1 MEHIYLD
8 NAGTTPMDPAV
19 IEQMTETMKKVFGNA
34 SATNYFGRKA
44 RTILDNSRH
53 VIAQS
58 INAQNDNEIV
68 FTSGGTESDNTAIVG
83 TALARQKE
91 GRHLITTQIEH
102 EAVLKPMHFLES
114 RGFEVTYLPVDQ
126 NGEISLDDLKNA
138 IRNDTILVSIMT
150 GNNEVGAKMPIH
162 EIGKIVADSNAWFH
176 TDAVQAYGLLDIDVQ
191 ADQIDLL
198 STSAHKLNGPKMSGF
213 LYRRADHNYEPLIKG
228 GDQELK
234 RRAGTEN
241 IPAIA
246 GFAEAVKIN
255 SSQKKSEHRRRYYQ
269 FKHQLV
275 DGLSKNGIDVAVNGK
290 IDAGELPHVINLWFK
305 GKKSDA
311 LLTNLDLKGISASAG
326 SACTAGSLQPSH
338 VLTAMYGPDDPRI
351 NESLRFS
358 FGVFNTSSDIAAVVE
373 ALTDII
379 NNK

>member
-1 MEHIYLD
+1 MKYIYLD
-8 NAGTTPMDPAV
+8 NAGTTPMATEV
-19 IEQMTETMKKVFGNA
+19 IDKMKETMKDTFGNA
-34 SATNYFGRKA
+34 SATNYYGRQA
-44 RTILDNSRH
+44 RMVLDNCRH
-53 VIAQS
+53 VIARS
-58 INAQNDNEIV
+58 INAQNDNEII
-68 FTSGGTESDNTAIVG
+68 FTSGGSESDNTAIIG
-83 TALARQKE
+83 TATARQNVGK
-91 GRHLITTQIEH
+91 HLITTCIEH

-126 NGEISLDDLKNA
+126 NGEISLTDLKQA
-138 IRNDTILVSIMT
+138 LRDDTILVSIMT
-150 GNNEVGAKMPIH
+150 GNNEVGSKMPIH
-162 EIGKIVADSNAWFH
+162 EIGEIVAESNAWFH

-198 STSAHKLNGPKMSGF
+198 STSAHKLNGPKMAGF
-213 LYRRADHNYEPLIKG
+213 LYCRTDHNYEALIKG

-255 SSQKKSEHRRRYYQ
+255 SSEKKAAHRKAYYA

-275 DGLSKNGIDVAVNGK
+275 DGLRQNGIEVEVNGK
-290 IDAGELPHVINLWFK
+290 IDEGELPHVLNLWFK

-326 SACTAGSLQPSH
+326 SACTAGSLEPSH
-338 VLTAMYGPDDPRI
+338 VLTAMYGEKDPRI
-351 NESLRFS
+351 SESLRFS
-358 FGVFNTSSDIAAVVE
+358 FGAFNTSADISAVIQ
-373 ALTDII
+373 ALTEII
-379 NNK
+379 KR